1 MREKTKIYVSMYI
14 CSLKLH
20 NFQEIISRK
29 RLNKIERVK
38 NIMRACQ
45 GVNLL
50 LFIMIYD
57 AYLIYLI
64 ILYTYQVHIFVSS
77 TSRF

>member
-20 NFQEIISRK
+20 NFLEIISRK